1 MRRSLVPFLLLFF
14 CPLLFSSPAQQ
25 EPNLQLGTSIARTI
39 GRGQSQRFAVALEK
53 DQLAQIV
60 VEQRGID
67 LVVRVYSPER
77 RPIGEFDNSN
87 GASGPENVKFVAT
100 ATGAYSVEVLPLG
113 SEIGGQFEIRLTEI
127 RRATEPELQVAR
139 RPEVFKAK
147 GLSLLTTLADML
159 PELHSLQ
166 TRVRYQMQVAQL
178 LWRIDDKAAR
188 KIAMDA
194 ALGVREFLEHETPAD
209 ADYDLFYAPMQL
221 RQEVFHML
229 LEQDAEVALTFLRST
244 RTADLETLRY
254 PGQPDQ
260 ETQLEVQAATNI
272 ASKDSK
278 RAFQIAQEALSKAYP
293 QQLGDVISTLRNSDP
308 LLATRLMKEA
318 LTKLQD
324 EKLVEIPEAANLA
337 VNLLRVGRPVVR
349 NNSTPPGGPA
359 IPDIPLLSTLE
370 YRNLFTKTLDAAL
383 AVEFIPNTYSPE
395 MNAARTILNTLKSM
409 GEDLRNIAPGKS
421 ALFEEKVAQM
431 NNSGNVRDRI
441 YREAINNAPANAA
454 SETISRAPLDM
465 RDNLYLQLAIKVAAT
480 DIVHARQIASFIM
493 NPHQRQTALNSI
505 EHQALQMAIRAGKLE
520 DVMNGIRN
528 MKSRRERAN
537 MVTQIV
543 HRVSQGQKA
552 DLALNLLEQSRAL
565 LSVSPRVADQ
575 ETLNALLQ
583 IAGAYSRYDAAR
595 GFQIVEPFLDQ
606 FNDMTTAALTLDGFG
621 QRYYLSGDLDFQ
633 NGNGVGEVANQLTQ
647 ALAKLATADFDR
659 AKIAVD
665 RIQRPEV
672 RAAAYLAMA
681 QQTINPGPAM
691 MHGLRILTH

>member
-14 CPLLFSSPAQQ
+14 WSLLCSSLAQQ
-25 EPNLQLGTSIARTI
+25 EPNLQLGTSIARAI
-39 GRGQSQRFAVALEK
+39 GRGQSQRFAIALEK
-53 DQLAQIV
+53 DQLAHVV

-67 LVVRVYSPER
+67 LLVRVYSPEHR
-77 RPIGEFDNSN
+77 HIGEFDSPN
-87 GASGPENVKFVAT
+87 GASGPESVKFVAT
-100 ATGAYSVEVLPLG
+100 APGAYSVEVRPLVSEG
-113 SEIGGQFEIRLTEI
+113 SGQFEIRLTEI
-127 RRATEPELQVAR
+127 RRATDPELQVAR
-139 RPEVFKAK
+139 RPEVFRAK
-147 GLSLLTTLADML
+147 GLALLTTLAEML
-159 PELHSLQ
+159 PELHSAQ
-166 TRVRYQMQVAQL
+166 TRVRHQMQVAQL
-178 LWRIDDKAAR
+178 LWRIDNKAAR

-194 ALGVREFLEHETPAD
+194 ALGVREFLQQETPAD

-229 LEQDAEVALTFLRST
+229 LEQDAEFALTFLRST
-244 RTADLETLRY
+244 RTADLEALRY

-278 RAFQIAQEALSKAYP
+278 RAFQIAQEALGKAYP
-293 QQLGDVISTLRNSDP
+293 QQLGEVISTLRNSDP

-318 LTKLQD
+318 LAKLQD
-324 EKLVEIPEAANLA
+324 EKLIETPEAANLA

-349 NNSTPPGGPA
+349 NNSTPSGGAA
-359 IPDIPLLSTLE
+359 IPDIPLLSTVE
-370 YRNLFTKTLDAAL
+370 YRNLFTKTLEAGL

-395 MNAARTILNTLKSM
+395 MNAARTILNSLKGM
-409 GEDLRNIAPGKS
+409 GEELRNIAPGKS
-421 ALFEEKVAQM
+421 ALVEEKLAQM
-431 NNSGNVRDRI
+431 NSGNARDRI
-441 YREAINNAPANAA
+441 YREGINNAPANAA
-454 SETISRAPLDM
+454 LDTIARAPVDM

-480 DIVHARQIASFIM
+480 DIVHARQIAGLIV
-493 NPHQRQTALNSI
+493 NPQQRQSALNSI
-505 EHQALQMAIRAGKLE
+505 DHQALQMAIRAGKLE

-528 MKSRRERAN
+528 LKSRRERAD

-543 HRVSQGQKA
+543 HRVSQGLKA

-565 LSVSPRVADQ
+565 LSVSPRVEDQ

-583 IAGAYSRYDAAR
+583 IAGAHSRYDAAR
-595 GFQIVEPFLDQ
+595 GFQIIEPLLDQ
-606 FNDMTTAALTLDGFG
+606 FNDMTTAALTLNGFG

-681 QQTINPGPAM
+681 QQTINPSPPM